1 MNISI
6 VDEENIND
14 KNNEICLFHNEKNEQ
29 NEKCENLEINNLDD
43 LFGQK
48 ENEIFNLNDDIPS
61 KKNEAHENGQFL
73 LDYNDNNFRCHF
85 FGENDNIS
93 QIKDDNELNDII
105 LCRKNSFSSL
115 LINI

>member
-1 MNISI
+1 M
-6 VDEENIND
+6 
-14 KNNEICLFHNEKNEQ
+14 
-29 NEKCENLEINNLDD
+29 DD

-48 ENEIFNLNDDIPS
+48 ENEIFNLNDDIPF
-61 KKNEAHENGQFL
+61 KKNETNENGQFL
-73 LDYNDNNFRCHF
+73 LDYNDNNFRCQH